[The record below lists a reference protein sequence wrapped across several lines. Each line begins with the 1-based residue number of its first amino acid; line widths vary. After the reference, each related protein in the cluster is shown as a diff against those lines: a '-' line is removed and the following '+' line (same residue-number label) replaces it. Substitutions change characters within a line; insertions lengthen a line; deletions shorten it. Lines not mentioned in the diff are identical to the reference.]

1 MSFFYFSIQNKLSF
15 VNVFILYFY
24 AFLDVAPSK
33 ICSLF
38 VTEFKFS
45 KIFYNKHEL
54 ENKC

>member
-24 AFLDVAPSK
+24 AFLDVSPSK

-38 VTEFKFS
+38 VTKFKFS